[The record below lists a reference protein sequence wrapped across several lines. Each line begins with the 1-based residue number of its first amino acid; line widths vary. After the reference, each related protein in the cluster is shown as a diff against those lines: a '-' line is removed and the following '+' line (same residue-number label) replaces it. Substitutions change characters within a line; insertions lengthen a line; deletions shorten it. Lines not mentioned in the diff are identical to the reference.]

1 MRFLSESPS
10 FGSAFSCPDK
20 GGEARKSPVYMY
32 RNFHSEKNFMGNGM
46 KNILENRELGRLQ
59 SAKLLLRR
67 GRHNS
72 GQTDF
77 VTVNYRAKPNLNWKG
92 FLC

>member
-1 MRFLSESPS
+1 MRYSSESPS

-32 RNFHSEKNFMGNGM
+32 RSFHSEKNVMGNGV
-46 KNILENRELGRLQ
+46 KNSLTTNILENRELGRLQ

-67 GRHNS
+67 GSIRK
-72 GQTDF
+72 
-77 VTVNYRAKPNLNWKG
+77 A
-92 FLC
+92 